1 MKRLTVLLFT
11 FCIFFFGMAAYASAE
26 EWSIVS
32 GRGVGWIA
40 LGERMEKIEDFF
52 GKARDNMGALHW
64 YKEEGLEFYAPGNSV
79 EAIIIVKPSFMD
91 RRYSTSRGVRV
102 GSSAEDVK
110 TAFGST
116 TRALFSKDVY
126 TLDYVE
132 EGITF
137 FVRNDEVFKI
147 SLYKGIKGCS
157 CSDGMEN
164 GSNPVGSPPA
174 VSPPPPLRDPG
185 AAR

>member
-11 FCIFFFGMAAYASAE
+11 LCISFLCLSAQASAE

-32 GRGVGWIA
+32 GKSVGWIA
-40 LGERMEKIEDFF
+40 IGERMEKIEDFF

-91 RRYSTSRGVRV
+91 RHYSTSRGLRV
-102 GSSAEDVK
+102 GSSSQEVRK
-110 TAFGST
+110 VFGET
-116 TRALFSKDVY
+116 GRALSYNGVY

-137 FVRNDEVFKI
+137 FIRNDEVFKI
-147 SLYKGIKGCS
+147 CLYKALKGS
-157 CSDGMEN
+157 REGVGSD
-164 GSNPVGSPPA
+164 SSPVGSPPPA
-174 VSPPPPLRDPG
+174 HRDPG

>member
-1 MKRLTVLLFT
+1 MKRLTVLLFS
-11 FCIFFFGMAAYASAE
+11 FFIFFIGMKAYASAE
-26 EWSIVS
+26 DWSIVS
-32 GRGVGWIA
+32 GKGVGWIA

-64 YKEEGLEFYAPGNSV
+64 YKDEGLEFYAPGNSV
-79 EAIIIVKPSFMD
+79 ETIIIVKPSFLD

-102 GSSAEDVK
+102 GSSSEDVR
-110 TAFGST
+110 TAFGNT
-116 TRALFSKDVY
+116 GRALFSRDVY

-137 FVRNDEVFKI
+137 FIRNDEVFKI
-147 SLYKGIKGCS
+147 CLYKGIKRG
-157 CSDGMEN
+157 SDVVEN
-164 GSNPVGSPPA
+164 GSNPAGSPP
-174 VSPPPPLRDPG
+174 VGSPPPPLRDPG